1 MEQSSG
7 FGISAGRLEAA
18 NTAERKEGHVLRFL
32 GRVLIVADGDVR
44 SELGAVLVLGE
55 DVESDTAIG

>member
-1 MEQSSG
+1 MVG
-7 FGISAGRLEAA
+7 AFDRLVRVATLDSE
-18 NTAERKEGHVLRFL
+18 ERKEGHVLRFL